1 MSETPLSQRPS
12 KSSEIALWAVREA
25 KRRRAARLGLA
36 EFARTRLWIQ
46 DKQKQRRR
54 LELNAAQLD
63 YLNNHTHRDII
74 LKARQ
79 LGFSTL
85 VQADFLRMAVGQSV
99 GTMTLSHDDD
109 STQRLRRMAD
119 FYYDNLPEPRPARK
133 YANASVTTYPETNS
147 EAAIGTAGSKNAGRS
162 FTLTNLHGS
171 EVAFWPDAETV
182 ITGAMQAGNP
192 AVVLESTANGAQGYF
207 YNLCMEALDGN
218 SQWKLHFYPWWWDA
232 EYRVELKPGEVVEYT
247 DEEAALVEK
256 HGLTAEQIKWRR
268 VKQGE
273 LKGFFLQEYP
283 EDPVTCFLLSGLGY
297 FGDITNVRKVT
308 PGSRT
313 PNPEHRY
320 YAGLDFAQTV
330 DWLAL
335 SIIDATAGEEVD
347 LLRVQRLPWEE
358 MRRRCIERLKFWNV
372 GNCAPESNSMG
383 STNIEAMI
391 SQMQAMDCKTTL
403 NPFTTTNLTKAAMM
417 NTLHESLHSG
427 AMAVLD
433 DPIRLKELRVYKS
446 SQTSTGIWQL
456 SAPDGEHDDTVMA
469 LGLAVQSITN
479 QPAVLGE
486 W

>member
-1 MSETPLSQRPS
+1 MQRPS
-12 KSSEIALWAVREA
+12 KSSEIALWAVQEA

-63 YLNNHTHRDII
+63 YLNNRTHRDII

-85 VQADFLRMAVGQSV
+85 IQADFLRMAVSQSA

-133 YANASVTTYPETNS
+133 YANASVTTYPETDS
-147 EAAIGTAGSKNAGRS
+147 EAAIGTAGGKNAGRS
-162 FTLTNLHGS
+162 FTLTHLHGS

-218 SQWKLHFYPWWWDA
+218 SQWRLHFYPWWWDA
-232 EYRVELKPGEVVEYT
+232 EYRIELEPGEAVEYT

-256 HGLTAEQIKWRR
+256 HDLTAEQIKWRR
-268 VKQGE
+268 FKRTE

-283 EDPVTCFLLSGLGY
+283 EDPVTCFLLSGQGY
-297 FGDITNVRKVT
+297 FGDISAVRKVQ

-313 PNPEHRY
+313 PQQGHRY
-320 YAGLDFAQTV
+320 LAGLDFAQTT
-330 DWLAL
+330 DWFSLD
-335 SIIDATAGEEVD
+335 IIDATTGEEVD
-347 LLRVQRLPWEE
+347 LLRLQRLPWKE
-358 MRRRCIERLKFWNV
+358 MRRQAIERLMYWGV
-372 GNCAPESNSMG
+372 EMCAPETNSMG
-383 STNIEAMI
+383 STNIEAMQDEMQIAGCQTALVPFKTDNI
-391 SQMQAMDCKTTL
+391 S
-403 NPFTTTNLTKAAMM
+403 KAGIM
-417 NTLHESLHSG
+417 TSLHEGLHSG
-427 AMAVLD
+427 ALAVLD
-433 DPIRLKELRVYKS
+433 DPVRLKELRVFKS
-446 SQTSTGIWQL
+446 SQTATGLWQL
-456 SAPDGEHDDTVMA
+456 SAPPNEHDDTVISLA
-469 LGLAVQSITN
+469 LAYSLVTTA
-479 QPAVLGE
+479 PFE
-486 W
+486 WG

>member
-1 MSETPLSQRPS
+1 MQRHS
-12 KSSEIALWAVREA
+12 KSSEIALWAIQEA

-46 DKQKQRRR
+46 DKQKQRRQ
-54 LELNAAQLD
+54 LALNAAQLD
-63 YLNNHTHRDII
+63 YLNNRTHRDII

-85 VQADFLRMAVGQSV
+85 IQADFLRMAVSQSV

-119 FYYDNLPEPRPARK
+119 FYYENLPEPKPARK

-162 FTLTNLHGS
+162 FTLTHLHGS
-171 EVAFWPDAETV
+171 EVAFWPDAES
-182 ITGAMQAGNP
+182 IIAGAMQAGNP

-218 SQWKLHFYPWWWDA
+218 SQWRLHFYPWWWDA
-232 EYRVELKPGEVVEYT
+232 EYRIELDPGEVVEYT

-268 VKQGE
+268 VKRGE

-313 PNPEHRY
+313 PDPTHKY

-347 LLRVQRLPWEE
+347 LLRIQRLPWKE
-358 MRRRCIERLKFWNV
+358 MRRQCIERLKYWGV
-372 GNCAPESNSMG
+372 KLCMAESNSMG
-383 STNIEAMI
+383 STNIEAMRDE
-391 SQMQAMDCKTTL
+391 MRVVGCRTEVR
-403 NPFTTTNLTKAAMM
+403 PYTTNSLNKAGAMS
-417 NTLHESLHSG
+417 NLHEGMHGGLL
-427 AMAVLD
+427 AVLD
-433 DPIRLKELRVYKS
+433 EPVRLKELRVFKS
-446 SQTSTGIWQL
+446 SQTATGLWQL
-456 SAPDGEHDDTVMA
+456 SAPPNEHDDTVIA
-469 LGLAVQSITN
+469 LALALEAINAPDYGKPIST
-479 QPAVLGE
+479 AYA
-486 W
+486 